1 MTGVIRQELLSAI
14 REPERFRKLRD
25 YLRAFDDLILEIAD
39 YEEAARMNDQCRS
52 RGISGSAIDF
62 LICALAHRRH
72 WQIFTIDRHFHNYA
86 VALPLNLFEV

>member
-62 LICALAHRRH
+62 LICALAHRRR
-72 WQIFTIDRHFHNYA
+72 WQIFTIDRDFHKYA